1 MYWKEKK
8 VKRAIVVVLV
18 FASCVVSAFAG
29 GTQEKKSAQAAPTP
43 SAVSYNTTSSCQAGA
58 TKLTFWG
65 WVPGFSRM
73 VVLFNRTHPNV
84 CVDMENVGA
93 GTGEYDKLIT
103 AFKAGSGAPDVA
115 EVEYSELP
123 TFEITKSL
131 LDLSSYGAGKYESDH
146 VPGMWSQVTRGD
158 SIYGMPF
165 DAGPV
170 ALLYNAKL
178 FSHYGLAVPE
188 TWDQFAADAAKLHQE
203 NPKARITNFWPVDA
217 QFLFSMMSQTGARPF
232 GWNGGD
238 GVTINVTCPKC
249 MEFASYW
256 QKLIDADEVTMV
268 PDVQAQEY
276 GLLDSGLV
284 ASVPRAAW
292 GPKYFAPA
300 ASKSVGDWRVTTL
313 PQWSAGEHVTPSWGG
328 SAYVV
333 TKQTKYPE
341 QATEF
346 VGWLSSTLASWRIA
360 ITPPTQDFPSM
371 PAAQNLAS
379 FRDRTIPLTGSQKI
393 EQPFIE
399 SAPDM
404 KTIEW
409 LPFMTYVSSKASDIF
424 GKVAEHKG
432 TMASALTE
440 LQKDLVSYAEDQGF
454 KVTQ

>member
-1 MYWKEKK
+1 M
-8 VKRAIVVVLV
+8 KRAIAVVFVLAFCV
-18 FASCVVSAFAG
+18 ASVFAG
-29 GTQEKKSAQAAPTP
+29 GVQEKTSVPTAAKPAT
-43 SAVSYNTTSSCQAGA
+43 VSYNTANSCQAGA

-73 VVLFNRTHPNV
+73 VVLFNQTHPNL

-93 GTGEYDKLIT
+93 GTTEYDKLIT

-131 LDLSSYGAGKYESDH
+131 LDLSSYGAAKYESDH
-146 VPGMWSQVTRGD
+146 VSGMWSQVTRGGA
-158 SIYGMPF
+158 IYGLPF

-170 ALLYNAKL
+170 TLLYNEKL
-178 FSHYGLAVPE
+178 FKHYGLSVPT
-188 TWDQFAADAAKLHQE
+188 TWDQFASDAAKLHQE

-238 GVTINVTCPKC
+238 SVTINVTCKKC
-249 MEFASYW
+249 MEFANYW
-256 QKLIDADEVTMV
+256 QNLIDAGEVAMV

-300 ASKSVGDWRVTTL
+300 ASQSVGDWRVTML
-313 PQWSAGEHVTPSWGG
+313 PQWIAGEHYTPSWGG

-333 TKQTKYPE
+333 TKQTKHPA

-346 VGWLSSTLASWRIA
+346 VGWLTSTLASWRIA

-379 FRDRTIPLTGSQKI
+379 FKDRTIPLTGPQKI

-399 SAPDM
+399 SAATM

-424 GKVAEHKG
+424 GKVAERKA
-432 TMASALTE
+432 TMSSALQE
-440 LQKDLVSYAEDQGF
+440 LQKDLVSYAQDQGF